1 MIKGRMK
8 WIEKNRV
15 KVALL
20 IENPPQIQITIEFPK
35 YGIADNRLVITV
47 APQKDIWPQG
57 KTYPTKAV
65 IIVINNKITPI
76 IHVILK
82 LNEFI

>member
-1 MIKGRMK
+1 LLLIPNGLLDPVKCRKNKWMKVSKIIIKGKIK

-35 YGIADNRLVITV
+35 
-47 APQKDIWPQG
+47 
-57 KTYPTKAV
+57 
-65 IIVINNKITPI
+65 
-76 IHVILK
+76 
-82 LNEFI
+82 